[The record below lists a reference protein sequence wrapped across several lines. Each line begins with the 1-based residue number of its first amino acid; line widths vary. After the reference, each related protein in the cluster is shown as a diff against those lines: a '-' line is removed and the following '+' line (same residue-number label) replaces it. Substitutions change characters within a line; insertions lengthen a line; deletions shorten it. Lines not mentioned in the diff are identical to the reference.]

1 MRARHSTHVV
11 RVALLF
17 LAGITVFLIARR
29 AFVPPD
35 FGTLGHYRAGTLEE
49 VRAHKI
55 VYAGAKACDEC
66 HSGTYEPADP
76 PLDSNLDS
84 KRIQAAAV
92 LAGTDLRKDNKHS
105 VLRCESCHGPMAFH
119 INDLDKAIPKVGGDK
134 LCLGCHSQITGRP
147 TTHPQVVP
155 GDHGGT
161 DSCISCHRPHRP
173 RTDEDK
179 G

>member
-1 MRARHSTHVV
+1 MRARPSTHIV

-35 FGTLGHYRAGTLEE
+35 FGTLGHYRAGTLED

-55 VYAGAKACDEC
+55 SYAGAKACDEC
-66 HSGTYEPADP
+66 HSGTYEPAAP
-76 PLDSNLDS
+76 PVV
-84 KRIQAAAV
+84 AAI
-92 LAGTDLRKDNKHS
+92 DLRKDNKHS

-134 LCLGCHSQITGRP
+134 LCLGCHRQITGRP
-147 TTHPQVVP
+147 TTHPQVVA

-179 G
+179 R

>member
-1 MRARHSTHVV
+1 MPVRHTTHVV

-17 LAGITVFLIARR
+17 LAGMTVFLIARR

-35 FGTLGHYRAGTLEE
+35 FGTLGFYRAGTLDD
-49 VRAHKI
+49 VKAHKI
-55 VYAGAKACDEC
+55 AYAGAKACDEC
-66 HSGTYEPADP
+66 HAGTYDGEVAGPSAK
-76 PLDSNLDS
+76 N
-84 KRIQAAAV
+84 QAAPLPA
-92 LAGTDLRKDNKHS
+92 AFDPRKDNKHS
-105 VLRCESCHGPMAFH
+105 VLRCESCHGPLAFH
-119 INDLDKAIPKVGGDK
+119 IDEPKAVAKVGADK
-134 LCLGCHSQITGRP
+134 LCLGCHRQITGRP
-147 TTHPQVVP
+147 STQPQVVP

>member
-1 MRARHSTHVV
+1 MPVRHTTHIV

-17 LAGITVFLIARR
+17 LAGITIFLIARR

-35 FGTLGHYRAGTLEE
+35 FGTLGFFRAGTLDD
-49 VRAHKI
+49 VKARKI
-55 VYAGAKACDEC
+55 AYAGAKACAEC
-66 HSGTYEPADP
+66 HAGVYDGEAAPSPAA
-76 PLDSNLDS
+76 
-84 KRIQAAAV
+84 I
-92 LAGTDLRKDNKHS
+92 DLRKDNKHS

-119 INDLDKAIPKVGGDK
+119 VDDPEKAVAKVGADK
-134 LCLGCHSQITGRP
+134 LCLGCHRQITGRP
-147 TTHPQVVP
+147 PTHPQVVP
-155 GDHGGT
+155 GDHGGS

>member
-17 LAGITVFLIARR
+17 LAGMTVFLIARR

-35 FGTLGHYRAGTLEE
+35 FGTLGFFRAGTLDD
-49 VRAHKI
+49 VRARKI
-55 VYAGAKACDEC
+55 AYAGAKACDEC
-66 HSGTYEPADP
+66 HAGTYDPDEAPSAKPSKKTAELLAAADP
-76 PLDSNLDS
+76 A
-84 KRIQAAAV
+84 K
-92 LAGTDLRKDNKHS
+92 GNKHS
-105 VLRCESCHGPMAFH
+105 VLRCETCHGAMVFH
-119 INDLDKAIPKVGGDK
+119 ISDLDKAIPKVGGDK
-134 LCLGCHSQITGRP
+134 LCLSCHRQITGRP
-147 TTHPQVVP
+147 KTQPQVVA

-173 RTDEDK
+173 RTDE